1 MEQRV
6 LVVLDNFRV
15 GGLERLALDQL
26 YMLKDLGIP
35 AEAHYRQVD
44 ATAKLPNFLEL
55 EESRIRRS
63 ELQIF
68 GLPKSDWRQ
77 LLHFVNLFRS
87 KEFTLIINHSVGSAV
102 ILKFAI
108 FLTKRNIQLKTF
120 VHQLPTLSAPVQRIK
135 RFAYSL
141 FSDEIYGYS
150 VAVTQDWNN
159 RISKKILPKR
169 IRQKLTMRTQRNG
182 IYLGRLPTFRRS
194 ETGSEFKPRLVFI
207 GRNVGWKNMEK
218 IFGLLRQSDLS
229 EFQALVVLPMISN
242 ALKDSSEQ
250 EFGKRIRF
258 EIGKKLEDVEFRQ
271 GDINV
276 YPVNYGPDAKFIEAI
291 SLNCLE
297 MACLGIPSIIAKSG
311 SDTWP
316 DLIELGFFHAVNWND
331 EEEVIHGIEAL
342 RKRVFSE
349 ELNSRARILISI
361 EKNIKEI
368 LSSNTIS
375 LRK

>member
-6 LVVLDNFRV
+6 LLVLDNFRV

-44 ATAKLPNFLEL
+44 VTARLPNFLKL

-63 ELQIF
+63 ELQIS
-68 GLPKSDWRQ
+68 GLPKSDWSQ
-77 LLHFVNLFRS
+77 LLYFVKLFRS

-102 ILKFAI
+102 ILRFAI
-108 FLTKRNIQLKTF
+108 FLTRRNIRLKTF
-120 VHQLPTLSAPVQRIK
+120 VHQLPTLSAPVQRVK

-159 RISKKILPKR
+159 RISKEILPKR

-182 IYLGRLPTFRRS
+182 IYLGRLPTFSRS
-194 ETGSEFKPRLVFI
+194 ETRNEIKPRLVFI
-207 GRNVGWKNMEK
+207 GRNVGWKNMER

-229 EFQALVVLPMISN
+229 EFQALVVLPMISD
-242 ALKDSSEQ
+242 ALKVSSEQ

-271 GDINV
+271 GDINI

-297 MACLGIPSIIAKSG
+297 MACLGIPSIIAKNG

-316 DLIELGFFHAVNWND
+316 DLIELGFLHEVNWND
-331 EEEVIHGIEAL
+331 EEEVILGIETL

-349 ELNSRARILISI
+349 ELNSRARILISV

-368 LSSNTIS
+368 LSSKPIS